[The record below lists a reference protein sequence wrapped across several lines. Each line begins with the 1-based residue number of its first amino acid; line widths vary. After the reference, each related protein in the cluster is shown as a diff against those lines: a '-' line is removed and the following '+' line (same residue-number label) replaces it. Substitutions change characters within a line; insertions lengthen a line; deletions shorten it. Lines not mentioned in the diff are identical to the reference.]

1 MRDAGPVR
9 RVHGLPAGEDRLVS
23 DAIGIEAVVVTGTLL
38 RQAGEDVARP
48 DGALPGRLLRG
59 GTAD

>member
-1 MRDAGPVR
+1 MHD
-9 RVHGLPAGEDRLVS
+9 LPAGEDRLVS
-23 DAIGIEAVVVTGTLL
+23 DALGIEAVVVNSTLL
-38 RQAGEDVARP
+38 RPAGEDVARP